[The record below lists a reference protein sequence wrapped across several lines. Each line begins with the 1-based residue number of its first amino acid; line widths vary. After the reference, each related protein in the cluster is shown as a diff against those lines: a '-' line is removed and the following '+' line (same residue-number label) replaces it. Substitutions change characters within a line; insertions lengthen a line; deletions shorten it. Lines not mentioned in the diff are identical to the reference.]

1 MTTAVGTGKA
11 AARSAG
17 PLVPEDLVDL
27 ARYPLADPSA
37 AEALVAEGQESLEH
51 DGAFVLEG
59 FLKPAA
65 VARALRELE
74 GLWDAA
80 YYPVQRHN
88 VYLAA
93 GDPAFP
99 PDHPRNRLF
108 ESDKGGLAD
117 DQVPAGSVLKTIYHW
132 DRLQAFIAAVL
143 GVPRLYPYADPLASL
158 TVNIFH
164 PGQQLAWHFD
174 NADWAFTLL
183 LQSAAAGGVYEYAP
197 WIRAPGEENYEAV
210 AAVLD
215 GRSGGRECVRR
226 LDMAAGAL
234 VLFRGRHSLHRVT
247 PVEGDRPR
255 IVAVLSYDPEP
266 GVALS
271 EHTRRLFY
279 GRVA

>member
-1 MTTAVGTGKA
+1 MTKVADAERA
-11 AARSAG
+11 AAGA
-17 PLVPEDLVDL
+17 PAPEDLVDL
-27 ARYPLADPSA
+27 ARYPVADPAA
-37 AEALVAEGQESLEH
+37 AETLVAEGRARLAEE
-51 DGAFVLEG
+51 GAFVLEG

-65 VARALRELE
+65 VTRALAELE
-74 GLWDAA
+74 GLWADA

-88 VYLAA
+88 VYLAEA
-93 GDPAFP
+93 DPDFP

-143 GVPRLYPYADPLASL
+143 GVPRLHPYADPLASL
-158 TVNIFH
+158 TANKAKE
-164 PGQQLAWHFD
+164 GQQLAWHFD

-183 LQSAAAGGVYEYAP
+183 LQSAEAGGVYEYVP
-197 WIRAPGEENYEAV
+197 WIRTAGLENYEAV
-210 AAVLD
+210 AEVLD
-215 GRSGGRECVRR
+215 GRSERVRR
-226 LDMAAGAL
+226 LAMAPGAL

-247 PVEGDRPR
+247 PVEGKRPR

-266 GVALS
+266 GVMLS